1 MRFVST
7 RRAAV
12 ALIAS
17 AAFAL
22 AGCGGVELS
31 GWNVF
36 EKSAE
41 TFKVDPNKYPIEYK
55 NELLNFLRNELPDP
69 TNIRGA
75 FLTDPT
81 LTPFG
86 NDNRYAVCLR
96 YNSRSLD
103 GQYQGSK
110 DTIAIFYGAK
120 INQIRDATKEECG
133 AAAYRP
139 FPELEALK
147 RLDGK

>member
-1 MRFVST
+1 MRLVSA
-7 RRAAV
+7 RQAAL
-12 ALIAS
+12 ALIAG

-36 EKSAE
+36 EKSNDAW
-41 TFKVDPNKYPIEYK
+41 KVDPNKYPIQYK
-55 NELLNFLRNELPDP
+55 DELLKFLRTDLNDP

-75 FLTDPT
+75 FITDPA
-81 LTPFG
+81 LTQFA
-86 NDNRYAVCLR
+86 NESRYAVCLR
-96 YNSRSLD
+96 YNARGIG

-110 DTIAIFYGAK
+110 DAIAIFYGAQ
-120 INQIRDATKEECG
+120 INQVRDATKDECG
-133 AAAYRP
+133 AAVYRP

-147 RLDGK
+147 RLDGR